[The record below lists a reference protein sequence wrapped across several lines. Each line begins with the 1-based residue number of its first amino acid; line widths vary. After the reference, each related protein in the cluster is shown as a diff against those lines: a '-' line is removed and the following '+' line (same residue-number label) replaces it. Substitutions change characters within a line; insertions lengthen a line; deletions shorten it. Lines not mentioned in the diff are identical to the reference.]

1 MASWTARKWFC
12 TVFQAPW
19 VGMPARVNRK
29 GGQIGLPGGSPAERR
44 SPAQRLGAATLDY
57 VLILAVI
64 LPLVLISIFLS
75 RQILGLAY
83 EFLCVLVAWPF
94 M

>member
-12 TVFQAPW
+12 RVYQALW
-19 VGMPARVNRK
+19 DGALGLGVRK
-29 GGQIGLPGGSPAERR
+29 GGAIDLPRGSPAERR
-44 SPAQRLGAATLDY
+44 SPVQRLGAATLDY

-75 RQILGLAY
+75 RQILRLAY